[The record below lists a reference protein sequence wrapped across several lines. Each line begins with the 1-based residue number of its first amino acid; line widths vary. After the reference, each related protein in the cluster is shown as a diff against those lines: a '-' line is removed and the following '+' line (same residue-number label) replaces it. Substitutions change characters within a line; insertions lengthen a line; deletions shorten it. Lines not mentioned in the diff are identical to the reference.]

1 MFFHF
6 LFLTRSAH
14 PFSFWTSLF
23 IKKPYAFM
31 FILSLC
37 SNILT
42 LESIFEYMRQNIK
55 KTCSFQRKRAIR
67 IFV

>member
-6 LFLTRSAH
+6 LFSTRSAH
-14 PFSFWTSLF
+14 PFPFWTSLF

-31 FILSLC
+31 FILPLC

-42 LESIFEYMRQNIK
+42 LESIFKYMRQNIK
-55 KTCSFQRKRAIR
+55 KTCSFQRKRTIR